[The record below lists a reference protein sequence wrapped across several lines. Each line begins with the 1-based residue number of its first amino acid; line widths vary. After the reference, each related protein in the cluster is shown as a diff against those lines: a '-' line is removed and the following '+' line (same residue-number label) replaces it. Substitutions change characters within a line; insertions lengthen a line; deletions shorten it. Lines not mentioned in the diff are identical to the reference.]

1 MIKHIR
7 FLWQIL
13 VLSAILLLLGILIF
27 PRVHMDLSIR
37 LYILSLLSIALI
49 NYITFFVMARG
60 VNKQNRE
67 GVVWSMGGI
76 GLKFLLY
83 LAFIL
88 TVWGITKNLSKG
100 FIVTFFALYLIFT
113 FLLAVNLFKEL
124 KNK

>member
-7 FLWQIL
+7 FLWQLL
-13 VLSAILLLLGILIF
+13 VLSAILLILGILVL
-27 PRVHMDLSIR
+27 PNVHMDLSIR
-37 LYILSLLSIALI
+37 LYIFSLLSIALI
-49 NYITFFVMARG
+49 NCITYFVIARG
-60 VNKQNRE
+60 VNKPNRE

-100 FIVTFFALYLIFT
+100 FIVTFFALYLVFT
-113 FLLAVNLFKEL
+113 FFLAVTLFKEL

>member
-7 FLWQIL
+7 FFWQLL
-13 VLSAILLLLGILIF
+13 VLSTIFLLLGFLILPKIDI
-27 PRVHMDLSIR
+27 DLSLQI
-37 LYILSLLSIALI
+37 YVISLLA
-49 NYITFFVMARG
+49 ITFINFITFTLMARG
-60 VNKQNRE
+60 TQKPGKE
-67 GVVWSMGGI
+67 GFVWIMGGI

-100 FIVTFFALYLIFT
+100 FIVTFFALYLVFT
-113 FLLAVNLFKEL
+113 FLLAANLFKVL

>member
-7 FLWQIL
+7 FLWQLL
-13 VLSAILLLLGILIF
+13 VLSAILLILGILIF

-88 TVWGITKNLSKG
+88 TVWGITNNLSKG

-113 FLLAVNLFKEL
+113 FFLAANLFKEL

>member
-7 FLWQIL
+7 FVWQLL
-13 VLSAILLLLGILIF
+13 VLSAIFLLLGFLILPKTNI
-27 PRVHMDLSIR
+27 DLSLQI
-37 LYILSLLSIALI
+37 YAITLLAITLI
-49 NYITFFVMARG
+49 NFITFTLMAIG
-60 VNKQNRE
+60 THKPSKE
-67 GVVWSMGGI
+67 GMVWVMGGI

-100 FIVTFFALYLIFT
+100 FIVTFFALYLVFT
-113 FLLAVNLFKEL
+113 FFLAANLLKIL

>member
-1 MIKHIR
+1 
-7 FLWQIL
+7 
-13 VLSAILLLLGILIF
+13 
-27 PRVHMDLSIR
+27 
-37 LYILSLLSIALI
+37 
-49 NYITFFVMARG
+49 MARG
-60 VNKQNRE
+60 ANKHNRE

-100 FIVTFFALYLIFT
+100 FIVTFFALYLVFT